1 MILFD
6 TSAVI
11 ALLRGQF
18 PPDEVLSETI
28 GISTIVELE
37 LYRGVF
43 NGGGKK
49 EKLRVQSFLKDAEVF
64 EFDSNAALETA
75 KLMTYLRTQG
85 TPIGDLDSQIAGHS
99 ISLAFPLM
107 TQNIKHFERIPGINI
122 VEWK

>member
-11 ALLRGQF
+11 ALLRGQL
-18 PPDEVLSETI
+18 PPEKVLSETI

-37 LYRGVF
+37 LHRGVF
-43 NGGGKK
+43 NGGGKQ
-49 EKLRVQSFLKDAEVF
+49 EQLRVQSFLKDVEIF
-64 EFDSNAALETA
+64 EFDRDAALETA

-99 ISLAFPLM
+99 ISLALPLI
-107 TQNIKHFERIPGINI
+107 TQNIKHFEGIPEINLI
-122 VEWK
+122 EWT

>member
-11 ALLRGQF
+11 ALLRGQL
-18 PPDEVLSETI
+18 PPEKVLSETI

-37 LYRGVF
+37 LHRGVF

-49 EKLRVQSFLKDAEVF
+49 EQLRVQSFLKDVEIF
-64 EFDSNAALETA
+64 EFDRDAALETA

-99 ISLAFPLM
+99 ISLALPLI
-107 TQNIKHFERIPGINI
+107 TQNIKHFERIPEINLI
-122 VEWK
+122 EWT

>member
-11 ALLRGQF
+11 ALLRGQL
-18 PPDEVLSETI
+18 PPQEVLSDTI

-37 LYRGVF
+37 LNRGVF

-49 EKLRVQSFLKDAEVF
+49 ERHRVESFLKDVEVF
-64 EFDSNAALETA
+64 EFDSAAALETA

-85 TPIGDLDSQIAGHS
+85 TPIGDLDSQVAGHS
-99 ISLAFPLM
+99 ISLAFPLI
-107 TQNIKHFERIPGINI
+107 TQNIKHFEPIQGIKL